1 MKKRNLS
8 TKKKIH
14 NFYLEK
20 LNNPRIK
27 KTYLEFEKNLGNYKL
42 SRFGIAVSG
51 GVDSLALAFLAKCHS
66 IKKNLNHLYLTVDH
80 KLRSNSTKEAIQT
93 KKQLKKFGINCEI
106 LTWRNNN
113 TTSNIQAKAR
123 EKRYQLIFKKCIKN
137 NVNLVITAHQKND
150 LYENFFI
157 RLLRGSG
164 LKGLSSFQSN
174 KKKINKNLN
183 VYLLRPLLN
192 ISKQDLHYINKN
204 TFKFNIE
211 DPSNNNEDFLRIKIR
226 KLIDQLKQYGLTF
239 EKFNLTLENLNKG
252 NQAIEFYV
260 TKNINENTK
269 FLNKKKSVIVNEF
282 FFDQPEEV
290 VFRSLSK
297 LIHNTGNKK
306 SFARG
311 KKILSLLNDI
321 NLNKN
326 FKKKT
331 LSGCIF
337 EKVNKSIVISK
348 EI

>member
-1 MKKRNLS
+1 MKKRNLNA
-8 TKKKIH
+8 KKKIH

-42 SRFGIAVSG
+42 SKFGIAVSG
-51 GVDSLALAFLAKCHS
+51 GADSLALAFLAKCHS
-66 IKKNLNHLYLTVDH
+66 IKRNLNHLYLTVDH
-80 KLRSNSTKEAIQT
+80 KLRSNSTKEAKQT
-93 KKQLKKFGINCEI
+93 KKQLKKFDINCEI

-113 TTSNIQAKAR
+113 IVSNIQAKAR

-137 NVNLVITAHQKND
+137 NVDLVITAHQKND

-183 VYLLRPLLN
+183 VHLLRPLLN
-192 ISKQDLHYINKN
+192 ISKQDLYYINKN
-204 TFKFNIE
+204 TFKFIIE
-211 DPSNNNEDFLRIKIR
+211 DPSNDNEDFLRIKIR
-226 KLIDQLKQYGLTF
+226 KLINKLTKNGLSF
-239 EKFNLTLENLNKG
+239 KKFQVTLENLSKSN
-252 NQAIEFYV
+252 NTIEFYV
-260 TKNINENTK
+260 KKNIKENTK
-269 FLNKKKSVIVNEF
+269 LLSKKKTIIINEIF
-282 FFDQPEEV
+282 FNQPDEI

-297 LIHNTGNKK
+297 LIHDMGNKAGY
-306 SFARG
+306 ARG
-311 KKILSLLNDI
+311 KKILSLINDI
-321 NLNKN
+321 NSSKN

-337 EKVNKSIVISK
+337 EKVNKSTIISIEK
-348 EI
+348 